1 MLFIDAQTKGRNAA
15 KSTAFVG
22 TFGHAAADLLGKFRR
37 IVFGKT
43 VHQGFHEDAL
53 RSMGNIHLCIADL
66 HAALAQL
73 IFIVQCIPAVTG
85 DAVVFPGDEG
95 IEPMQ
100 LGIFHHQLEGRALII
115 AAGKVTVYVLF
126 DNDIPVGFGVCH
138 TIPALSLDALL
149 GLTAA
154 WGVAVVGDGG
164 KQFFRV
170 IFRHKKSTSEKW
182 V

>member
-1 MLFIDAQTKGRNAA
+1 
-15 KSTAFVG
+15 
-22 TFGHAAADLLGKFRR
+22 
-37 IVFGKT
+37 
-43 VHQGFHEDAL
+43 
-53 RSMGNIHLCIADL
+53 
-66 HAALAQL
+66 
-73 IFIVQCIPAVTG
+73 
-85 DAVVFPGDEG
+85 
-95 IEPMQ
+95 MQ

-115 AAGKVTVYVLF
+115 AAGKVTIYVLF

-138 TIPALSLDALL
+138 TVPALPLDALL

-154 WGVAVVGDGG
+154 WGLAVVGDGG

>member
-1 MLFIDAQTKGRNAA
+1 
-15 KSTAFVG
+15 
-22 TFGHAAADLLGKFRR
+22 
-37 IVFGKT
+37 
-43 VHQGFHEDAL
+43 
-53 RSMGNIHLCIADL
+53 MGNIHLGITNL

-73 IFIVQCIPAVTG
+73 IFIVQCIPAVAG

-100 LGIFHHQLEGRALII
+100 LGIFHHQLEGRAIII

-126 DNDIPVGFGVCH
+126 DNDITVGFGVCH
-138 TIPALSLDALL
+138 TIPALSLNALL

>member
-1 MLFIDAQTKGRNAA
+1 MEKLPSSMAA
-15 KSTAFVG
+15 RI
-22 TFGHAAADLLGKFRR
+22 LLIRFSMSFKAVRFC
-37 IVFGKT
+37 VL
-43 VHQGFHEDAL
+43 HHE
-53 RSMGNIHLCIADL
+53 
-66 HAALAQL
+66 
-73 IFIVQCIPAVTG
+73 
-85 DAVVFPGDEG
+85 
-95 IEPMQ
+95 
-100 LGIFHHQLEGRALII
+100 LEGRALII

-138 TIPALSLDALL
+138 TIPALPLDALL